1 MGLLKTLL
9 STKQVRM
16 LSLIKYESYSV
27 ENFIIYILNAPPTQN
42 FLNKFDKIIVGKLL
56 INPS

>member
-16 LSLIKYESYSV
+16 LSFMKYESYSV
-27 ENFIIYILNAPPTQN
+27 EKFILILNAQPTQN
-42 FLNKFDKIIVGKLL
+42 FLIGANWGEA
-56 INPS
+56 PH